1 MSGVAAKETTK
12 RRRRYGWTEPRW
24 RDPAFWSAV
33 GISVAL
39 VVAQG
44 FLIGERGTTFWYLSL
59 AIRALF
65 TWILISAVIRIRVGI
80 QRGLVGGFRES
91 QEQAE
96 AKTTGS
102 TADNLA
108 KASGRTVG
116 RAIAAYK
123 KSQSKDPT

>member
-1 MSGVAAKETTK
+1 MSIVAAKETTK
-12 RRRRYGWTEPRW
+12 RRRYGWTEPRW

-33 GISVAL
+33 GITVAL

-44 FLIGERGTTFWYLSL
+44 FLISDRGTTFWYLNL

-91 QEQAE
+91 QERAE
-96 AKTTGS
+96 AKATGS

>member
-1 MSGVAAKETTK
+1 VAAKDSGK
-12 RRRRYGWTEPRW
+12 PRRRRYGWTEPRW
-24 RDPAFWSAV
+24 RDPAFWAAV
-33 GISVAL
+33 GISVLL

-44 FLIGERGTTFWYLSL
+44 FLIGDRGTSFWYLSL
-59 AIRALF
+59 AVRALF

-91 QEQAE
+91 QERA
-96 AKTTGS
+96 ASKPAGS

-123 KSQSKDPT
+123 KSQSKPPS